1 MRNEIRT
8 FPPGV
13 TLDAIDRNNG
23 SLKWDVFT
31 SKRPGLSRDLP
42 PGKEELMWVANSS
55 TLIYGERDAV
65 LVDTFLTIDQSQ
77 ALLNWVVAS
86 GKNLIAIY
94 LTHGHGDHVFG
105 VGSLLERFPHAKAIA
120 TPEVVAA
127 MREQVSPTSL
137 ENFWRKLFPGQIAEH
152 LPVADPLPDNELE
165 LEGHKLIAVNTGRTD
180 TAQSTCLH
188 VPSVGLL
195 VGGDVVYNG
204 IHPYLAETTTES
216 RREWIAALD
225 RLEALNPR
233 AVIAGHKIPENR
245 DEPRIIAE
253 TRQYLR
259 DFNRLDEAT
268 ATVRELYDAML
279 ELYPD
284 RANPGSLWGGA
295 KAAKKSA

>member
-1 MRNEIRT
+1 M
-8 FPPGV
+8 
-13 TLDAIDRNNG
+13 DRNDGN
-23 SLKWDVFT
+23 LKWDVLT
-31 SKRPGLSRDLP
+31 NKRPGLSRDLP
-42 PGKEELMWVANSS
+42 PGKEDLMWVSNSS

-77 ALLNWVVAS
+77 ALLNWVIAS
-86 GKNLIAIY
+86 GKNLTAIY

-105 VGSLLERFPHAKAIA
+105 VGSLLEHFPDAKAVA

-127 MREQVSPTSL
+127 IRAQVSPTWL
-137 ENFWRKLFPGQIAEH
+137 EDFWRKLFPGQIPEH
-152 LPVADPLPDNELE
+152 LPVADPLPGNELE
-165 LEGHKLIAVNTGRTD
+165 LEGHKLVAVNTGRTD

-188 VPSVGLL
+188 VPSIGLL

-204 IHPYLAETTTES
+204 IHPYLAETNTES
-216 RREWIAALD
+216 RREWIATLD
-225 RLEALNPR
+225 QLESLNPR
-233 AVIAGHKIPENR
+233 AVIAGHKVPTNK

-268 ATVRELYDAML
+268 TTVLELYNAML

-284 RANPGSLWGGA
+284 RVNPGSLWGGA
-295 KAAKKSA
+295 KAVKKQAIPSTE

>member
-1 MRNEIRT
+1 MMRNEIRT

-105 VGSLLERFPHAKAIA
+105 VGSLLERFPHAKAVA

-284 RANPGSLWGGA
+284 RANPGSLWGA

>member
-1 MRNEIRT
+1 MNT
-8 FPPGV
+8 S
-13 TLDAIDRNNG
+13 DKDDG

-42 PGKEELMWVANSS
+42 PGKEDLMWVANSS

-77 ALLNWVVAS
+77 ALMNWVIAS

-94 LTHGHGDHVFG
+94 LTHGHGDHIFG
-105 VGSLLERFPHAKAIA
+105 VGSLLERFPKAKAVA
-120 TPEVVAA
+120 TPEVVEA
-127 MREQVSPTSL
+127 MRQQVSPTSL
-137 ENFWRKLFPGQIAEH
+137 EDFWRKLFPGQIPEH
-152 LPVADPLPDNELE
+152 LPIADPLPNNELE
-165 LEGHKLIAVNTGRTD
+165 LEGHKLVAVNTGRTD
-180 TAQSTCLH
+180 TTQSTCLH

-204 IHPYLAETTTES
+204 IHPYLAETNTES
-216 RREWIAALD
+216 RNEWIVTLD
-225 RLEALNPR
+225 KLGALNPR

-259 DFNRLDEAT
+259 DFNRLDEAMT
-268 ATVRELYDAML
+268 TTRQLYDAML
-279 ELYPD
+279 ELHPN

-295 KAAKKSA
+295 KAAKKGA

>member
-1 MRNEIRT
+1 MT
-8 FPPGV
+8 
-13 TLDAIDRNNG
+13 AIDTNDG
-23 SLKWDVFT
+23 TLKWDVFT

-42 PGKEELMWVANSS
+42 PGKEALMWVSNSS

-65 LVDTFLTIDQSQ
+65 LVDTFLTIDQSK
-77 ALLNWVVAS
+77 ALLNWVIAS
-86 GKNLIAIY
+86 GKNLTAIY
-94 LTHGHGDHVFG
+94 LTHGHGDHIFG
-105 VGSLLERFPHAKAIA
+105 VGSLLEHFPNAKAVA
-120 TPEVVAA
+120 TPEVVEA
-127 MREQVSPTSL
+127 MRQQVAPTSL
-137 ENFWRKLFPGQIAEH
+137 EGFWRKLFPGQIPEH
-152 LPVADPLPDNELE
+152 LPIADPLQSNELE
-165 LEGHKLIAVNTGRTD
+165 LEGHKLVAVNTGKTD

-216 RREWIAALD
+216 RREWITALD
-225 RLEALNPR
+225 KLEALNPR
-233 AVIAGHKIPENR
+233 AVIAGHKIPENQ

-259 DFNRLDEAT
+259 DFNRLEEAT
-268 ATVRELYDAML
+268 ATARELYDAML

>member
-1 MRNEIRT
+1 MNAT
-8 FPPGV
+8 D
-13 TLDAIDRNNG
+13 TNNG
-23 SLKWDVFT
+23 TLKWNVFT

-42 PGKEELMWVANSS
+42 PGKEALMWVSNSS

-77 ALLNWVVAS
+77 ALLNWVIAS
-86 GKNLIAIY
+86 GKNLTAIY

-105 VGSLLERFPHAKAIA
+105 VGSLLERFPNAKAVA
-120 TPEVVAA
+120 TPEVVEA
-127 MREQVSPTSL
+127 MRQQVSPSSL
-137 ENFWRKLFPGQIAEH
+137 EGFWRKLFPGQIPEH
-152 LPVADPLPDNELE
+152 LPIADPLENDELE
-165 LEGHKLIAVNTGRTD
+165 LEGHKLVAVNTGKTD

-195 VGGDVVYNG
+195 VGGDAVYNG
-204 IHPYLAETTTES
+204 IHPYLAETNAVS
-216 RREWIAALD
+216 RCEWIATLD
-225 RLEALNPR
+225 KLEALNPR
-233 AVIAGHKIPENR
+233 AVIAGHKVPENK

-268 ATVRELYDAML
+268 TTVRELYDAML

-295 KAAKKSA
+295 KIAKKSA